1 MRTRDLQPPK
11 WNTDPSSVGLDFTDV
26 RILDAIGAGK
36 MSIEDIC
43 LWVGAKGGGRGQFIT
58 FRIKKMISRGWIE
71 VSRMPGKGNGSR
83 RMRTLTRPG
92 RMALK
97 RFRGALGVV

>member
-1 MRTRDLQPPK
+1 MRTRDKQPPK

-26 RILDAIGAGK
+26 RILDALGAGK

-43 LWVGAKGGGRGQFIT
+43 SWVGEDRKGGGQFIT
-58 FRIKKMISRGWIE
+58 FRIKKMVGRGWIT
-71 VSRMPGKGNGSR
+71 VDRMPGKGNGSR
-83 RMRTLTRPG
+83 RTRVLTRPG

-97 RFRGALGVV
+97 RFRGALGL

>member
-1 MRTRDLQPPK
+1 MRTRDKQPPK

-43 LWVGAKGGGRGQFIT
+43 LWVGLVERGRGQFVT
-58 FRIKKMISRGWIE
+58 FRIKKMIGRGWIL
-71 VSRMPGKGNGSR
+71 VDRMPGKGNGSR
-83 RMRTLTRPG
+83 RMRTLTRGG

-97 RFRGALGVV
+97 RFRGALGV